1 MPLKTAAVWGQET
14 ADAIASVGVEAGTEV
29 TPAQLALVWE
39 KIKEVSIAS
48 LGQADVAAGT
58 FVDGMASPISG
69 QGGPVT

>member
-1 MPLKTAAVWGQET
+1 MPLKTAAEWGQET
-14 ADAIASVGVEAGTEV
+14 ADAIAAVGVEAGTEV

-58 FVDGMASPISG
+58 FVDGMAAPVAGI
-69 QGGPVT
+69 GGPVT